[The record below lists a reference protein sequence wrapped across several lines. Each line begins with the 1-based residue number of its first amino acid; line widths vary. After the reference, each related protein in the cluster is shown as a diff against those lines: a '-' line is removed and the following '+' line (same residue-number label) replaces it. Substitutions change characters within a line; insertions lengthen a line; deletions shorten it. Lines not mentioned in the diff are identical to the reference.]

1 MHQKQKIFEKLLHIN
16 KNQIK
21 NNCLSNGINQSDKR
35 QGGKSSS
42 NKVVHQS
49 SKGKR
54 NPNNEH
60 IRNTRNDSN
69 NNTRKKVTVIGNSMV
84 KFLPSDKMSSV
95 NNVVNV
101 MKHPGSTTDDM
112 VDYVRPVTRKK
123 SNVII
128 MHVGANDLTKG
139 VNTMK
144 YPALFF

>member
-1 MHQKQKIFEKLLHIN
+1 M
-16 KNQIK
+16 
-21 NNCLSNGINQSDKR
+21 
-35 QGGKSSS
+35 
-42 NKVVHQS
+42 
-49 SKGKR
+49 
-54 NPNNEH
+54 
-60 IRNTRNDSN
+60 T
-69 NNTRKKVTVIGNSMV
+69 
-84 KFLPSDKMSSV
+84 SV

-123 SNVII
+123 SYVII